1 MQYHHLAYVKF
12 GWPIGC
18 FGLGDKS
25 QCHCERKVLYL
36 YLHLESF
43 SDFDSWKLLLIDGW
57 APLFQN
63 SLDA

>member
-1 MQYHHLAYVKF
+1 MKV
-12 GWPIGC
+12 GWSIGC
-18 FGLGDKS
+18 FGLEDTGS
-25 QCHCERKVLYL
+25 CHCDQKVLYL
-36 YLHLESF
+36 YLLLLFVVLYLESF